1 MSIITFQKYKDLQE
15 KISMLTCYDYTSAK
29 LMNQSDVN
37 ALLVGDTLAMLMY
50 GYPNTIPATIEMMAL
65 HTGAVARG
73 APDKFIVSDMP
84 FLSYRKGLGHAMNA
98 VEKLVQAGAQA
109 IKLEGVNGNLELI
122 QHIVESG
129 IPVMGHLGLIPQ
141 SVNQLGGFRL
151 QGKQEKPSKQIFEQA
166 KLLEQAGC
174 FATVLECIPT
184 LLGKKITEAL
194 RIPTIGIG
202 AGPYTDGQILVFH
215 DLLGF
220 NTEFKA
226 KFVRTYMKGSS
237 LTLKALNQ
245 YHREVREGTFPSETE
260 SYS

>member
-1 MSIITFQKYKDLQE
+1 MSILAFQKHKDLQE

-50 GYPNTIPATIEMMAL
+50 GYPTTIPATIEMMVL

-73 APDKFIVSDMP
+73 APDKLIVSDMP
-84 FLSYRKGLGHAMNA
+84 FLSYRKGLVYAMNV

-109 IKLEGVNGNLELI
+109 IKLEGVDGNLELI
-122 QHIVESG
+122 RHIVESG
-129 IPVMGHLGLIPQ
+129 IPVMGHLGLTPQ

-151 QGKQEKPSKQIFEQA
+151 QGKHEEPGKKIFEQA

-174 FATVLECIPT
+174 FATVLECIPA

-220 NTEFKA
+220 NAEFKA
-226 KFVRTYMKGSS
+226 KFVKTYMEGGS
-237 LTLKALNQ
+237 LALKALNQ
-245 YHREVREGTFPSETE
+245 YHREVREGTFPSDAE